1 MSTLAVEDFQ
11 RGGAAYPKDWHYDK
25 DLPEDRK
32 NIDKTFKLLR
42 EYSGIPADK
51 VEEHVHDIRNKAW
64 EVFPY
69 PCIGSWRFL
78 ADYMET
84 FPEYPEILSRIK
96 SGDVFLDAGCCFGQ
110 VLRHLLYDGAPAENL
125 IGTDLYPK
133 FIEQGYDLFKDEG
146 KCGLKFVT
154 GDMLN
159 HSDPSLDVLDGKVD
173 IIHGTFLFHLFNRE
187 EQIKLATR
195 LVKFFKPDAKNAL
208 IVGRHTGQAE
218 PLDPFETWTLDKLKR
233 FLHTPSTWQAL
244 WDEVGELT
252 GTKWVTT
259 AEVVDL
265 KILDIDDNYWAKR
278 KEVTGDPNAPKT
290 LRFCQYRYSVRKV

>member
-1 MSTLAVEDFQ
+1 MSTLTTEDFQ
-11 RGGAAYPKDWHYDK
+11 RGGAAYPNTWHYDQ

-51 VEEHVHDIRNKAW
+51 VEEHVHDIVRHI
-64 EVFPY
+64 FPWLLVWY
-69 PCIGSWRFL
+69 
-78 ADYMET
+78 YMET
-84 FPEYPEILSRIK
+84 FPEYPEILARIK

-110 VLRHLLYDGAPAENL
+110 VLRHLYGGAPAENL

-133 FIEQGYDLFKDEG
+133 FIEQGYDLFRDEG
-146 KCGLKFVT
+146 KCGLEFVT
-154 GDMLN
+154 GDMLD
-159 HSDPSLDVLDGKVD
+159 HSDTSLDVLDGKVD

-195 LVKFFKPDAKNAL
+195 LVMFFKPDAKNAL

-233 FLHTPSTWQAL
+233 FLHTPATWQAL

-252 GTKWVTT
+252 GTKWLTT

-278 KEVTGDPNAPKT
+278 KEITGDPNPPKT
-290 LRFCQYRYSVRKV
+290 LRFCQYRYSVRKQ

>member
-1 MSTLAVEDFQ
+1 MSTLKTEDFK
-11 RGGAAYPKDWHYDK
+11 RGGVAYPPDWHFDA
-25 DLPEDRK
+25 DLPEDRTYVE
-32 NIDKTFKLLR
+32 KTFKVLK

-51 VEEHVHDIRNKAW
+51 VEEHVFDIREKAW
-64 EVFPY
+64 KVFPY

-78 ADYMET
+78 ADYLVE
-84 FPEYPEILSRIK
+84 FPEYPEILARIK
-96 SGDVFLDAGCCFGQ
+96 AGDIFLDAGCCFGQ
-110 VLRHLLYDGAPAENL
+110 VLRHLMLDGAPAANL
-125 IGTDLYPK
+125 KGTDLYPK
-133 FIEQGYDLFKDEG
+133 FIEQGYDLFKDED
-146 KCGLKFVT
+146 KCGLEFIT

-159 HSDPSLDVLDGKVD
+159 HSDPSLDVLDGKMD
-173 IIHGTFLFHLFNRE
+173 IIHGTFLFHLFNRPD
-187 EQIKLATR
+187 QIKLATR

-218 PLDPFETWTLDKLKR
+218 PLDPFETWTLDKLDR

-259 AEVVDL
+259 AEVVFL
-265 KILDIDDNYWAKR
+265 KHLDIDDNYWAKR
-278 KEVTGDPNAPKT
+278 KEITGDPNPPKT

>member
-1 MSTLAVEDFQ
+1 M
-11 RGGAAYPKDWHYDK
+11 
-25 DLPEDRK
+25 
-32 NIDKTFKLLR
+32 
-42 EYSGIPADK
+42 
-51 VEEHVHDIRNKAW
+51 EE
-64 EVFPY
+64 
-69 PCIGSWRFL
+69 
-78 ADYMET
+78 
-84 FPEYPEILSRIK
+84 FPEYPEIISRIK
-96 SGDVFLDAGCCFGQ
+96 AGDVFLDAGCCFGQ
-110 VLRHLLYDGAPAENL
+110 VLRHLLYDGVPAENL

-133 FIEQGYDLFKDEG
+133 FIEQGYDLFRDEG

-154 GDMLN
+154 GDMLD
-159 HSDPSLDVLDGKVD
+159 HSDTSLDVLHGKVD
-173 IIHGTFLFHLFNRE
+173 IIHGTFLFHLFNHE

-233 FLHTPSTWQAL
+233 DLHTPSTWQAL
-244 WDEVGELT
+244 WDEVGEMT

-265 KILDIDDNYWAKR
+265 KLLDIDDNYWAKR
-278 KEVTGDPNAPKT
+278 KEITGDPNAPKT